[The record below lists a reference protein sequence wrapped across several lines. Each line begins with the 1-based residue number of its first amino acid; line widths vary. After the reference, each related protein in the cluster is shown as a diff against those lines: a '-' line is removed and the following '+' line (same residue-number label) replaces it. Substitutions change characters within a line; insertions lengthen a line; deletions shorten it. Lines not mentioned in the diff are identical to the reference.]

1 MIKVGD
7 INEYLVTQAPESV
20 NELLKC
26 LRDKTDCICLKT
38 AHYPSWSG
46 GNQKIVV
53 CTQNVVYVVI
63 PNLQQVRQRRLQMTQ
78 EGRDVMCEPCS

>member
-1 MIKVGD
+1 MMQVSD

-53 CTQNVVYVVI
+53 CTQNCS
-63 PNLQQVRQRRLQMTQ
+63 LCSDTQ
-78 EGRDVMCEPCS
+78 STTSAPATSADDSRGA